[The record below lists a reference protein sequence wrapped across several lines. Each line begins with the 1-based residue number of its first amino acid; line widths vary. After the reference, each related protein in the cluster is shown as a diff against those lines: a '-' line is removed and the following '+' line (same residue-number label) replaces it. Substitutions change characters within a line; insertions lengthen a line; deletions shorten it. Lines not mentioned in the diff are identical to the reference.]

1 MSFAL
6 EAEGGRMVLQVR
18 LRGRPQS
25 FSLQTWL
32 SDEVL
37 EDVASHAHFT
47 CDADEQKV
55 AVR

>member
-37 EDVASHAHFT
+37 ENVASHAHFT